1 MGKGVF
7 CLGCGQFLTAPAG
20 VRAAGLGRRVAA
32 YLLDGLIPAAT
43 IIFFLIVSF
52 FAIVTVDFDDDTER
66 WGFAVLGI
74 ALLVSLLGY
83 VVWWLIVLRRGQ
95 TPGKQLVG
103 IRVIRIDGR
112 ASDWSWT
119 FLREFG
125 IKFVAI
131 NAVTFISGSIGTIVW
146 IVDLLWAFWD
156 RDHQALHDK
165 IMKTV
170 VVDERAYRRAA
181 AEEQRPE
188 F

>member
-7 CLGCGQFLTAPAG
+7 CISCDQFLAAPAG
-20 VRAAGLGRRVAA
+20 VRAARMGRRVVA
-32 YLLDGLIPAAT
+32 YLLDGLIPAAA
-43 IIFFLIVSF
+43 IIFLIVWF
-52 FAIVTVDFDDDTER
+52 FAGLIVDFDDDTDQ

-95 TPGKQLVG
+95 TPGKQLLG
-103 IRVIRIDGR
+103 IRVVRIDGR
-112 ASDWSWT
+112 ASGWGWT
-119 FLREFG
+119 FLREFA
-125 IKFVAI
+125 IKGVAVGVLSQFLFGLG
-131 NAVTFISGSIGTIVW
+131 AIVW

-156 RDHQALHDK
+156 KDRQTLHDK

>member
-1 MGKGVF
+1 MGKGSF

-32 YLLDGLIPAAT
+32 YLLGGLIPAAT
-43 IIFFLIVSF
+43 IIFFFIVSF
-52 FAIVTVDFDDDTER
+52 FAIVTVDFDDDTDR

-74 ALLVSLLGY
+74 VLLVSLLGY

-95 TPGKQLVG
+95 TPGKQLLG
-103 IRVIRIDGR
+103 IRVVRTDGR
-112 ASDWSWT
+112 ASGWGWM

-131 NAVTFISGSIGTIVW
+131 NAVSFISGGIGTIVW

-156 RDHQALHDK
+156 RNHQALHDK

-170 VVDERAYRRAA
+170 VIDDRAYRRAA

>member
-7 CLGCGQFLTAPAG
+7 CISCDQFLAAPAG
-20 VRAAGLGRRVAA
+20 VRAARLGCRVVV
-32 YLLDGLIPAAT
+32 YLLDGLIPADGQA
-43 IIFFLIVSF
+43 SG
-52 FAIVTVDFDDDTER
+52 
-66 WGFAVLGI
+66 WG
-74 ALLVSLLGY
+74 
-83 VVWWLIVLRRGQ
+83 WM
-95 TPGKQLVG
+95 
-103 IRVIRIDGR
+103 
-112 ASDWSWT
+112 

-131 NAVTFISGSIGTIVW
+131 NAVSFISGGIGTIVW

-156 RDHQALHDK
+156 RNHQALHEK

-170 VVDERAYRRAA
+170 VIDDRAYRRAA

>member
-7 CLGCGQFLTAPAG
+7 CISCDQFLEAPAG
-20 VRAAGLGRRVAA
+20 VRAARLGRRVVA
-32 YLLDGLIPAAT
+32 YLLDGLIPAAA
-43 IIFFLIVSF
+43 IIFLI
-52 FAIVTVDFDDDTER
+52 FAGLIVDFDDDTDQ

-74 ALLVSLLGY
+74 ALLVSFLGY

-95 TPGKQLVG
+95 TPGKQLLG
-103 IRVIRIDGR
+103 IRVVRIDGR

-131 NAVTFISGSIGTIVW
+131 NAVTFISGGIGLIVW

-170 VVDERAYRRAA
+170 VVDERAYHQAMC
-181 AEEQRPE
+181 EEARQG

>member
-1 MGKGVF
+1 MGKGLF

-20 VRAAGLGRRVAA
+20 VCAAGLGRRVAA

-43 IIFFLIVSF
+43 IILLIVSF
-52 FAIVTVDFDDDTER
+52 FAGLIVDFDDDTDQ

-95 TPGKQLVG
+95 TPGKQLLG
-103 IRVIRIDGR
+103 IRVVRTDGR
-112 ASDWSWT
+112 ASDWGWT

-125 IKFVAI
+125 IKFIAI
-131 NAVTFISGSIGTIVW
+131 NAVSFISGGIGTIVW

-156 RDHQALHDK
+156 RNHQALHDK

-170 VVDERAYRRAA
+170 VIDDRAYRRAA

>member
-20 VRAAGLGRRVAA
+20 VRAAGLGRRMAA

-103 IRVIRIDGR
+103 IRVIRSDGR

-131 NAVTFISGSIGTIVW
+131 NAVSFISGGIGTIVW

-165 IMKTV
+165 IIKTV
-170 VVDERAYRRAA
+170 VVVDRAYRRAV